1 MALRFNNTEITRV
14 YFNGIEKMALK
25 FNGTGY
31 FGKRFSL
38 TKSTSTGVTITV
50 RRTSSPNQ
58 RASTGTV
65 STGNTIYYGD
75 AITITCTASSG
86 YTNPKLYV
94 NTGSG
99 NILRTS
105 PYSFTVTG
113 NVTFYGT
120 ATKQEEW
127 KTVWSGSKVL
137 TSGTEVSIPG
147 LSALDKE
154 VQLTAKVVFGQ
165 WVYDFKTYELLSY
178 FTETRN
184 ISRQELPT
192 TLYGP
197 YSTMS
202 FRRNGNKIEYTA
214 TDNLMNM
221 KGYYLYERPA
231 SLEITEVREKQ

>member
-50 RRTSSPNQ
+50 KRTSSPNQ

-99 NILRTS
+99 NVLRTS

-120 ATKQEEW
+120 ATKTDTW
-127 KTVWSGSKVL
+127 TTLWSGSKTFTGSAPFTV
-137 TSGTEVSIPG
+137 SGINANKEIQI
-147 LSALDKE
+147 SA
-154 VQLTAKVVFGQ
+154 TAKFEEKYIYNGETLFTNPVV
-165 WVYDFKTYELLSY
+165 
-178 FTETRN
+178 TRGVT
-184 ISRQELPT
+184 RATLPRS
-192 TLYGP
+192 LYGTSA
-197 YSTMS
+197 YVRFTV
-202 FRRNGNKIEYTA
+202 NGNQIVVSFFPTLQET
-214 TDNLMNM
+214 
-221 KGYYLYERPA
+221 KGYYIQDTPISVTL
-231 SLEITEVREKQ
+231 TEVRMKG